1 MKAVAVMRREL
12 VSYFWSPLG
21 WIVMTLFALVQG
33 YSFYLLMELVSQ
45 PYAPHGAV
53 MQLFFGG
60 TLLYWLFLIVIAS
73 LITMR
78 LVAEERH
85 SGTIESLLT
94 APVSELQIVVGKYM
108 AAMCFF
114 VALWLP
120 TGVYV
125 LLVWQLQG
133 DPPLDWG
140 PVASGYLGTLSVG
153 AASLALGLFCS
164 TVTRNQL
171 VAALLTFSLLALV
184 LLLEPLRQF
193 VHGTVAA
200 EAIAYVS
207 PFAQMEQFSRG
218 IVDGRY
224 LVYHASII
232 CLCLFGTTKML
243 ERQR

>member
-1 MKAVAVMRREL
+1 MKTVAVMRREL

-33 YSFYLLMELVSQ
+33 YSFYLLMQLVSQ

-53 MQLFFGG
+53 LQLFFGG
-60 TLLYWLFLIVIAS
+60 TLLYWLFLIVIVS

-78 LVAEERH
+78 LVAEERR
-85 SGTIESLLT
+85 SGTMESLLT
-94 APVSELQIVVGKYM
+94 APVSELQIVLGKYL
-108 AAMCFF
+108 AATCFF
-114 VALWLP
+114 SVLWLP

-133 DPPLDWG
+133 EPPLDWG

-153 AASLALGLFCS
+153 AASLALGLLCS
-164 TVTRNQL
+164 SITRNQL
-171 VAALLTFSLLALV
+171 IAALLTFSLLAMG

-193 VHGTVAA
+193 VHGTIAA
-200 EAIAYVS
+200 RTIAHVS
-207 PFAQMEQFSRG
+207 LFAQMEQFSRG
-218 IVDGRY
+218 IVDGRH
-224 LVYHASII
+224 LVYHASIVGF
-232 CLCLFGTTKML
+232 CLFGATKAL